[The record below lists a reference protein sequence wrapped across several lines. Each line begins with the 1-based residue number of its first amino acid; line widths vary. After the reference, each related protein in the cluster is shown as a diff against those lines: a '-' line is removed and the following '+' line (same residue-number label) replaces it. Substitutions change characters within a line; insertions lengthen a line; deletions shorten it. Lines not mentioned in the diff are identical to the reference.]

1 MVFQHSKGTVQML
14 QYTAISEGTL
24 GLLKQLMFEPALS
37 DFYLVGG
44 TALSLWLGH
53 RKSFDIDMFTQKE
66 FDAEHLRFSLEGILN
81 MKEKKHQTNTLRF
94 NAEFPMSSDNWIKVE
109 LIRYNYPNLLPIVEE
124 DGIRLLSIE
133 DIIPMKLSSI
143 VNRGVK
149 RDFYDIYFLLEKF
162 SILEMMELYDKKF
175 QKNNHLHVLKSLT
188 YFDDADTEDEPVLLK
203 KTDWL
208 NVKNRIIDSVKILI

>member
-1 MVFQHSKGTVQML
+1 ML

-24 GLLKQLMFEPALS
+24 GLLKLLMYEPVLS

-53 RKSFDIDMFTQKE
+53 RKSYDIDLFTQKE
-66 FDAEHLRFSLEGILN
+66 FDAEYLRFSLEGVLN
-81 MKEKKHQTNTLRF
+81 MKDKKHQTNTLRF
-94 NAEFPMSSDNWIKVE
+94 SAEYPLDSDNWIKVE
-109 LIRYNYPNLLPIVEE
+109 LIRYNYPNLLPIVEQ
-124 DGIRLLSIE
+124 DGIRLLTID

-149 RDFYDIYFLLEKF
+149 RDFFDIYFLLEKY
-162 SILEMMELYDKKF
+162 SISEMMELYNKKY

-188 YFDDADTEDEPVLLK
+188 YFDDAENDEEPVLLK
-203 KTDWL
+203 KTDWS
-208 NVKNRIIDSVKILI
+208 NVKNRIIESVKTLI